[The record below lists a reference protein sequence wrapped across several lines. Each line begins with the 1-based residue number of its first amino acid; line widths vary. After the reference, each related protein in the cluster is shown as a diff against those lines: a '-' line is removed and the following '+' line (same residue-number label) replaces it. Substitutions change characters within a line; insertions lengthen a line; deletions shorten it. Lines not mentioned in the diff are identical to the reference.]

1 MKPKFLFLTILIGIS
16 LFFLANSYFGWY
28 GYQKWKNRIGTI
40 SINESKKRGVFEKE
54 LNYEIIDSQNLH
66 NFKFKPY
73 FEKGFKVGMY
83 TSEETNP
90 VKYSKYPFNLSFD
103 RNKNDSIYLNI
114 LNKDRSDS
122 SDVVWTYFKNPKL
135 KDTIIIKIDA
145 PKNKKGKHIS
155 GTIKVW

>member
-16 LFFLANSYFGWY
+16 LFFLANSYGSWY
-28 GYQKWKNRIGTI
+28 GYQKWKNRIGTS

-54 LNYEIIDSQNLH
+54 LNYKIIDSQNLH
-66 NFKFKPY
+66 NFKFRPY
-73 FEKGFKVGMY
+73 FEKGFKVGIH
-83 TSEETNP
+83 TSEVTNP
-90 VKYSKYPFNLSFD
+90 VTYSKYPFNLSFE

-114 LNKDRSDS
+114 LNKEKADS

-145 PKNKKGKHIS
+145 SKNKKGKEIS